1 MTAIFK
7 RDFRAYF
14 TSPIGYVFC
23 AIFLCL
29 FSFFFYLGNILS
41 STSDMS
47 GLFSNMLL
55 FTVFLIPVLTMRVF
69 SEEYKQKTDQLLL
82 TAPVKLRDI
91 VLGKFLA
98 SLGVFLAAMI
108 ITLSYSIILSLFGQP
123 EAGIL
128 IGNYVAYIA
137 LSSAFFSIGIFISS
151 LTESQIVA
159 GIISWGVFLG
169 LYLIDAATALFSQQ
183 WVVSLLEWISLFN
196 RYETFTRGVFAL
208 SDFLFYISVCVIFL
222 FLTTRVLEK
231 KRWS

>member
-1 MTAIFK
+1 MSAIFK

-29 FSFFFYLGNILS
+29 FSFFFYLGNIRSL
-41 STSDMS
+41 TSDMS
-47 GLFSNMLL
+47 SLFSNMLL

-82 TAPVKLRDI
+82 TAPVNLRDI
-91 VLGKFLA
+91 VMGKFFA
-98 SLGVFLAAMI
+98 ALGVFLTAMV
-108 ITLSYSIILSLFGQP
+108 ITFSYSLIISFFGQP
-123 EAGIL
+123 EMGIVL
-128 IGNYVAYIA
+128 GNYVAYIA
-137 LSSAFFSIGIFISS
+137 LASAFFSIGVFISS

-169 LYLIDAATALFSQQ
+169 LYLLNSAASLVSQP
-183 WVVSLLEWISLFN
+183 WLVSVLNWLSLFN
-196 RYETFTRGVFAL
+196 RYTTFTRGVFAV
-208 SDFLFYISVCVIFL
+208 SDFLFYISVCAVFL
-222 FLTTRVLEK
+222 FLTTRILEK